1 MRSQSES
8 CSETN
13 IAVHRKYGV
22 LLQYY
27 ISYKHVVQTS
37 TKSDDQVFF
46 SGSSSSLHTYTC
58 IYITKVIYL
67 KPCKQRYL
75 RSSIIDLIKPSL
87 GVQSWYLSSLQIGQ
101 SFWTSRSCDVIAVF
115 ISDKNSLTSG
125 FWTVFT
131 KMRFKRYA
139 LIKIDCHHWNMLIF
153 LSPFNT

>member
-1 MRSQSES
+1 MEKKCHFLFAKYNFLLSMLNSSVMYKMYDHLFISTQLRFLFVKNSSHAVRSQSES

-87 GVQSWYLSSLQIGQ
+87 GVQS
-101 SFWTSRSCDVIAVF
+101 
-115 ISDKNSLTSG
+115 
-125 FWTVFT
+125 
-131 KMRFKRYA
+131 
-139 LIKIDCHHWNMLIF
+139 
-153 LSPFNT
+153 